1 MNASLTP
8 NQQKLVCN
16 HFTYNTVK
24 PCQTYKLLEFLT
36 IAIYDPVICKEKFR
50 SKKKGKKEKKKL
62 HLRQMFVKR
71 FDKIKTNIKSFFF
84 LFFIFPLHRSKYRT
98 INYLRNIEFN
108 FF

>member
-1 MNASLTP
+1 MKKREQQQQQSQQHVFVSMNASLTP

-50 SKKKGKKEKKKL
+50 SKKKGKKRKKETTFTSDV
-62 HLRQMFVKR
+62 RQ
-71 FDKIKTNIKSFFF
+71 KI
-84 LFFIFPLHRSKYRT
+84 R
-98 INYLRNIEFN
+98 
-108 FF
+108 